1 MNIFTNDKSAILLQD
16 LVYNSFFDNEQIIED
31 NNPTED
37 DIFIYIVGMNIDFDF
52 YTNNLNSLEKLISDL
67 NRKFSTNFKDK
78 KDKGFEAKDFLKVG
92 RTGGEFPY
100 CSNHLTKLWDKEF
113 KKDNNQILILT

>member
-1 MNIFTNDKSAILLQD
+1 MYGPYICKNTQIDEI
-16 LVYNSFFDNEQIIED
+16 NECVNRIK
-31 NNPTED
+31 
-37 DIFIYIVGMNIDFDF
+37 DIKAMNIDFDF